1 MSTRF
6 FQLRIGNRLALGFA
20 LILALSIVATALALA
35 NARSTVTSLR
45 AMMSAPLA
53 TERLTSD
60 MKTLVIA
67 GVWRT
72 SMVARSDDVN
82 LGVTFAK
89 EITDGARAGGETMKK
104 IEASLTTDR
113 EKAAFA
119 AMNAARDK
127 YQVAKN
133 AVLNAKKAGQTDDAL
148 RLYNEGFQPA
158 TDVYKARV
166 DDLLALERKIM
177 DDTANSIDAA
187 NNADTRLCVI
197 LCVLLTA
204 LGAVGAWLLARSITR
219 PLANAVKVAR
229 TVASGDL
236 TTTFSEQ
243 PRDEVGDLMR
253 ALQDMNGNLAG
264 LVGEVQAGTH
274 AIAGASAQIAS
285 GNLDLSARTEQ
296 QAGALEETASSM
308 EELTTTVRHNADN
321 AGQANQLAQ
330 AASGIAGRGGDI
342 VGKVVDTM
350 GSIEAS
356 SRQIVDIISVIDGIA
371 FQTNILALNAAVEA
385 ARAGEQGRG
394 FAVVASEVR
403 NLAQRS
409 AAAAKEI
416 KQLIGNSVDQVNL
429 GTELVQQA
437 GATIGEVVNSVAR
450 VTDIMGEIT
459 AASREQSA
467 GIDQVNEAITHMD
480 RSTQENAALVE
491 EAAAAATSLQE
502 QAARLSQAASRF
514 RLAEGQQAVTAAVPV
529 TAAAPR
535 TRQRAPAPRRVT
547 HTPAQPRPTSLKK
560 REPATASAEW
570 EEF

>member
-1 MSTRF
+1 MPTPL
-6 FQLRIGNRLALGFA
+6 FQLRIGTRLALGFA
-20 LILALSIVATALALA
+20 LILALSIVATTLALV
-35 NARSTVTSLR
+35 NARNTVTSLR
-45 AMMSAPLA
+45 AMMSAPMA
-53 TERLTSD
+53 TERLTAD
-60 MKTLVIA
+60 MNTLVMSGI
-67 GVWRT
+67 WRT
-72 SMVARSDDVN
+72 AMVARSTDTQ
-82 LGVTFAK
+82 LGVTFSADIA
-89 EITDGARAGGETMKK
+89 EGARVGTETMKK
-104 IEASLTTDR
+104 IEATLNTAP
-113 EKAAFA
+113 EKAVFKAL
-119 AMNAARDK
+119 NEARNK
-127 YQVAKN
+127 YQKAKT
-133 AVLNAKKAGQTDDAL
+133 AVIDAKKAGQAEEAE
-148 RLYNEGFQPA
+148 RLYKDVFQPA
-158 TDVYKARV
+158 TDGYRAKVNE
-166 DDLLALERKIM
+166 LLALERKIM
-177 DDTANSIDAA
+177 DDTANGIDAA
-187 NNADTRLCVI
+187 NSADTRLCVI

-204 LGAVGAWLLARSITR
+204 LGGVAAWLISRSITR
-219 PLANAVKVAR
+219 PLSAAVNVAQ

-236 TTTFSEQ
+236 TTTFTAQ

-308 EELTTTVRHNADN
+308 EELTTTVRNNADN
-321 AGQANQLAQ
+321 AGQANQLVQ
-330 AASGIAGRGGDI
+330 AASGVAGRGGEI
-342 VGKVVDTM
+342 VGKVVETM

-416 KQLIGNSVDQVNL
+416 KELIGNSVDKVNL

-437 GATIGEVVNSVAR
+437 GATITEVVESVGR

-459 AASREQSA
+459 AASREQSS
-467 GIDQVNEAITHMD
+467 GIDQVNEAINQMD
-480 RSTQENAALVE
+480 RATQENAALVE

-502 QAARLSQAASRF
+502 QAARLAKAASRF
-514 RLAEGQQAVTAAVPV
+514 RLAEGQVVAPVAA
-529 TAAAPR
+529 TLRAPR
-535 TRQRAPAPRRVT
+535 SVAAQPRRVT
-547 HTPAQPRPTSLKK
+547 HAPARPARFKK
-560 REPATASAEW
+560 RETAMAAEW

>member
-1 MSTRF
+1 
-6 FQLRIGNRLALGFA
+6 
-20 LILALSIVATALALA
+20 
-35 NARSTVTSLR
+35 
-45 AMMSAPLA
+45 
-53 TERLTSD
+53 
-60 MKTLVIA
+60 
-67 GVWRT
+67 
-72 SMVARSDDVN
+72 
-82 LGVTFAK
+82 
-89 EITDGARAGGETMKK
+89 MKK
-104 IEASLTTDR
+104 IEASLNTAP
-113 EKAAFA
+113 EKALFKAL
-119 AMNAARDK
+119 NEARNT
-127 YQVAKN
+127 YQAAKN
-133 AVLNAKKAGQTDDAL
+133 AVIDAKKTGKIDEAE
-148 RLYNEGFQPA
+148 RLYKDVFQPA
-158 TDVYKARV
+158 TDAYKGKV
-166 DDLLALERKIM
+166 NELVALERKIM
-177 DDTANSIDAA
+177 DDTANGIDAA
-187 NNADTRLCVI
+187 NSADTRLCLI

-204 LGAVGAWLLARSITR
+204 LGGVAVWLIARSITR
-219 PLANAVKVAR
+219 PLSDAVKVAR

-236 TTTFSEQ
+236 TTAFTQQ
-243 PRDEVGDLMR
+243 PGDEVGDLMR
-253 ALQDMNGNLAG
+253 ALHDMNTNLAG

-296 QAGALEETASSM
+296 QAGALEETASSI

-330 AASGIAGRGGDI
+330 AASGVAGRGGDI
-342 VGKVVDTM
+342 VGKVVETM

-371 FQTNILALNAAVEA
+371 FQTNLLALNAAVEA

-429 GTELVQQA
+429 GTGLVQQA
-437 GATIGEVVNSVAR
+437 GATIKEVVESVAR

-467 GIDQVNEAITHMD
+467 GIDQVNEAITQMD

-491 EAAAAATSLQE
+491 EAAAAASSLQD
-502 QAARLSQAASRF
+502 QAARLAQAASRF
-514 RLAEGQQAVTAAVPV
+514 RLAEGQVAAPVAAAVSRTPQRAS
-529 TAAAPR
+529 TPKRLAQAAPQAR
-535 TRQRAPAPRRVT
+535 PA
-547 HTPAQPRPTSLKK
+547 SFKK
-560 REPATASAEW
+560 REPAMASAEW

>member
-1 MSTRF
+1 MRF
-6 FQLRIGNRLALGFA
+6 QQFRIGTRLAVGFA
-20 LILALSIVATALALA
+20 LILVLSIIATALALQ
-35 NARSTVTSLR
+35 NARHTVASLR
-45 AMMSAPLA
+45 NMMSAPLA

-72 SMVARSDDVN
+72 SMVARSADDN

-89 EITDGARAGGETMKK
+89 EIADGARDGGATMKK

-113 EKAAFA
+113 EKAAFT

-127 YQVAKN
+127 YQAAKN
-133 AVLNAKKAGQTDDAL
+133 AVINAKKAGQADDAL
-148 RLYNEGFQPA
+148 RLYTEGFQPA
-158 TDVYKARV
+158 TEAYKARV

-177 DDTANSIDAA
+177 DDTADQIEAA
-187 NNADTRLCVI
+187 NVADTRLCVA
-197 LCVLLTA
+197 LCLLLTA
-204 LGAVGAWLLARSITR
+204 LGGVGAWLIARSITG
-219 PLANAVKVAR
+219 PLAAAIKVAQ

-236 TTTFSEQ
+236 TTTFTEQ
-243 PRDEVGDLMR
+243 PRDEVGELMR
-253 ALQDMNGNLAG
+253 ALQEMNGNLAG
-264 LVGEVQAGTH
+264 LVGEVQAGTL
-274 AIAGASAQIAS
+274 AIAGASSQIAS
-285 GNLDLSARTEQ
+285 GNLDLSGRTEQ

-330 AASGIAGRGGDI
+330 AASGVAGRGGEI

-356 SRQIVDIISVIDGIA
+356 SRQIVDIIAVIDGIA

-429 GTELVQQA
+429 GTGLVQQA
-437 GATIGEVVNSVAR
+437 GATIKEVVESVAR

-459 AASREQSA
+459 AASREQSS
-467 GIDQVNEAITHMD
+467 GIDQVNEAITQMD
-480 RSTQENAALVE
+480 RATQENAALVE
-491 EAAAAATSLQE
+491 EAAAAAASLQD

-514 RLAEGQQAVTAAVPV
+514 RLAERKGAVMAAAVR
-529 TAAAPR
+529 AP
-535 TRQRAPAPRRVT
+535 QRAPAPRRVT
-547 HTPAQPRPTSLKK
+547 HAPAQPRPASFKK
-560 REPATASAEW
+560 REAASVAAEW
-570 EEF
+570 EAF

>member
-1 MSTRF
+1 VER
-6 FQLRIGNRLALGFA
+6 RI
-20 LILALSIVATALALA
+20 I
-35 NARSTVTSLR
+35 
-45 AMMSAPLA
+45 
-53 TERLTSD
+53 
-60 MKTLVIA
+60 
-67 GVWRT
+67 
-72 SMVARSDDVN
+72 
-82 LGVTFAK
+82 
-89 EITDGARAGGETMKK
+89 
-104 IEASLTTDR
+104 
-113 EKAAFA
+113 
-119 AMNAARDK
+119 
-127 YQVAKN
+127 
-133 AVLNAKKAGQTDDAL
+133 
-148 RLYNEGFQPA
+148 
-158 TDVYKARV
+158 
-166 DDLLALERKIM
+166 
-177 DDTANSIDAA
+177 DDTANQIEEA
-187 NNADTRLCVI
+187 NRRDTRLCAL
-197 LCVLLTA
+197 LCVLLLA
-204 LGAVGAWLLARSITR
+204 LGIGGATAIARSITG
-219 PLANAVKVAR
+219 PLKSAVDVAEK
-229 TVASGDL
+229 VASGDL
-236 TTTFSEQ
+236 TTTFTAQ

-253 ALQDMNGNLAG
+253 ALQDMNANLAG

-330 AASGIAGRGGDI
+330 AASGVAGRGGDI

-356 SRQIVDIISVIDGIA
+356 SRQIVDIIAVIDGIA

-437 GATIGEVVNSVAR
+437 GATIGEVVDSVAR

-467 GIDQVNEAITHMD
+467 GIDQVNEAITQMD

-491 EAAAAATSLQE
+491 EAAAAAASLQE

-514 RLAEGQQAVTAAVPV
+514 RLAEGQLAVPV
-529 TAAAPR
+529 MTAAPR
-535 TRQRAPAPRRVT
+535 TPKRAPTLPKRVT
-547 HTPAQPRPTSLKK
+547 HAPAEPRPTNFKK
-560 REPATASAEW
+560 REAATASAEW

>member
-1 MSTRF
+1 MPTPL
-6 FQLRIGNRLALGFA
+6 FQLRIGTRLALGFA
-20 LILALSIVATALALA
+20 LILALSIVATTLALV
-35 NARSTVTSLR
+35 NARNTVASLR
-45 AMMSAPLA
+45 AMMAAPMA
-53 TERLTSD
+53 TERLTAD
-60 MKTLVIA
+60 MNTLVMSGI
-67 GVWRT
+67 WRT
-72 SMVARSDDVN
+72 AMVARSTDTQ
-82 LGVTFAK
+82 LGITF
-89 EITDGARAGGETMKK
+89 GADIAEGSRQGGETMKK
-104 IEASLTTDR
+104 IEATLNTAP
-113 EKAAFA
+113 EKAVFKAL
-119 AMNAARDK
+119 NEARNK
-127 YQVAKN
+127 YQKAKN
-133 AVLNAKKAGQTDDAL
+133 AVIDAKKAGQADEAE
-148 RLYNEGFQPA
+148 RLYKDVFQPA
-158 TDVYKARV
+158 TDGYRAKVNE
-166 DDLLALERKIM
+166 LLALERKIM
-177 DDTANSIDAA
+177 DDTANGIDAA
-187 NNADTRLCVI
+187 NSADTRLCVI

-204 LGAVGAWLLARSITR
+204 LGGIAAWLISRSITR
-219 PLANAVKVAR
+219 PLSAAVKVAQ

-236 TTTFSEQ
+236 TTTFTAQ

-296 QAGALEETASSM
+296 QAGSLEETASSM
-308 EELTTTVRHNADN
+308 EELTTTVRNNADN
-321 AGQANQLAQ
+321 AGQANQLVQ
-330 AASGIAGRGGDI
+330 AASGVAGRGGEI
-342 VGKVVDTM
+342 VGKVVETM

-416 KQLIGNSVDQVNL
+416 KELIGNSVDKVNL

-437 GATIGEVVNSVAR
+437 GATITEVVESVGR

-459 AASREQSA
+459 AASREQSS
-467 GIDQVNEAITHMD
+467 GIDQVNEAINQMD
-480 RSTQENAALVE
+480 RATQENAALVE

-502 QAARLSQAASRF
+502 QAARLAKAASRF
-514 RLAEGQQAVTAAVPV
+514 RLAEGQV
-529 TAAAPR
+529 AAPVAA
-535 TRQRAPAPRRVT
+535 TLRAPRSVAAQPRRVT
-547 HTPAQPRPTSLKK
+547 HAPARPARFKK
-560 REPATASAEW
+560 RETAMAAEW

>member
-20 LILALSIVATALALA
+20 LILALSIVATTLALA
-35 NARSTVTSLR
+35 NARNTVTSLR
-45 AMMSAPLA
+45 AMMSAPMA
-53 TERLTSD
+53 TERLTAD
-60 MKTLVIA
+60 MNTLIMS
-67 GVWRT
+67 GIWRT
-72 SMVARSDDVN
+72 AMVARSSDAQ
-82 LGVTFAK
+82 LGVTFAS
-89 EITDGARAGGETMKK
+89 EIAEGARQGGATMKK
-104 IEASLTTDR
+104 IEASLNTAP
-113 EKAAFA
+113 EKALFKAL
-119 AMNAARDK
+119 NEARNK
-127 YQVAKN
+127 YQDAKN
-133 AVLNAKKAGQTDDAL
+133 AVINAKKAGQADEAE
-148 RLYNEGFQPA
+148 RLYKDMFQPA
-158 TDVYKARV
+158 TDGYKGKV
-166 DDLLALERKIM
+166 NELLALERKIM
-177 DDTANSIDAA
+177 DDTANSIEAA

-204 LGAVGAWLLARSITR
+204 LGALGAWLLARSITR
-219 PLANAVKVAR
+219 PLATAVKVAQ

-236 TTTFSEQ
+236 TTTFTEQ

-330 AASGIAGRGGDI
+330 AASGVAGRGGDI
-342 VGKVVDTM
+342 VGKVVETM

-491 EAAAAATSLQE
+491 EAAAAAASLQD

-514 RLAEGQQAVTAAVPV
+514 RLAEGQQALPV
-529 TAAAPR
+529 MAAAPR
-535 TRQRAPAPRRVT
+535 IRPRAPAPKRVT
-547 HTPAQPRPTSLKK
+547 HTPAQPRPATLKK
-560 REPATASAEW
+560 REPAMASADW